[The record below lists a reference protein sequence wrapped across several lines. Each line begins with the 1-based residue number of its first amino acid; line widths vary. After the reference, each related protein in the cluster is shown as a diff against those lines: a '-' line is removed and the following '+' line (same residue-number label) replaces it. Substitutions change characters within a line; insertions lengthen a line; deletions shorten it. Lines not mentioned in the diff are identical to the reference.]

1 MAADDTGT
9 WILPR
14 DRLVICRNADF
25 LVAAPNLNL
34 SPEEKRT
41 YGQLFR
47 QADSDSVGVVVGE
60 IAVKFF
66 HKTGLD
72 SRILGEVCLRSPRFA
87 ARPTFR

>member
-1 MAADDTGT
+1 MKVLEAHIRYSLPHKADKT
-9 WILPR
+9 
-14 DRLVICRNADF
+14 
-25 LVAAPNLNL
+25 APNLNL

-60 IAVKFF
+60 IAVRFF

-72 SRILGEVCLRSPRFA
+72 SRILGEVR
-87 ARPTFR
+87 